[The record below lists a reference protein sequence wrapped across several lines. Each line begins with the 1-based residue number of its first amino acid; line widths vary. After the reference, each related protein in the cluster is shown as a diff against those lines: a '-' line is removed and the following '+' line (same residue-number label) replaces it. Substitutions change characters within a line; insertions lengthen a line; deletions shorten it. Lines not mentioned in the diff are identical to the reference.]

1 MMMRVQVW
9 YFAGILFAAAAA
21 RADCFRSVGEA
32 ATQTGVR
39 EELGYRLAGVSR
51 DVFGGRRWAEVRSC
65 KHPERPSVLVALE
78 DGRPAG
84 EAHPNEDT
92 AVVRMGHADGRHW
105 EVLVRAGSRVTLVSA
120 EAMVRM
126 EVMGV
131 AVESGAAGERVRV
144 RLVTEGQA
152 GERIAWGVVRTAELV
167 EMVH

>member
-1 MMMRVQVW
+1 MRVQVW
-9 YFAGILFAAAAA
+9 YFAGLLFTAAAA
-21 RADCFRSVGEA
+21 RADCFRSAAEA

-39 EELGYRLAGVSR
+39 DELGYRLAGVSR
-51 DVFGGRRWAEVRSC
+51 DLFGGRRWAEVRSC
-65 KHPERPSVLVALE
+65 KHPERPAMLVALE
-78 DGRPAG
+78 DRATGQMSPA
-84 EAHPNEDT
+84 HEDGGMKT
-92 AVVRMGHADGRHW
+92 EPRH
-105 EVLVRAGSRVTLVSA
+105 VLVAAGSRVTVVSA

-144 RLVTEGQA
+144 RLVMEGQA